1 MAYPNYYQP
10 NFYSQPVPDQLAQY
24 RQNYQPPM
32 MAQPVPQNASPM
44 AGSAMVWVPGFQ
56 AAQEYLVAPNSAVAL
71 WDSNAPVVYLKQA
84 DSSGK
89 PSLTV
94 YDLVERT
101 TPRTAQTAPAAPEID
116 TSAFITREEFARLA
130 ERVEALSA
138 KPKRTAK
145 EENNG

>member
-1 MAYPNYYQP
+1 MAYQSYYP
-10 NFYSQPVPDQLAQY
+10 NFYSPPVPDQLAQY
-24 RQNYQPPM
+24 RQGYQSPM
-32 MAQPVPQNASPM
+32 MPQPMPQNASPM

-89 PSLTV
+89 PTLTI

-101 TPRTAQTAPAAPEID
+101 APRVSSESPQID
-116 TSAFITREEFARLA
+116 TSAFITREEFSRLA
-130 ERVEALSA
+130 ERVESLVPN
-138 KPKRTAK
+138 PKKAK
-145 EENNG
+145 EESNG

>member
-1 MAYPNYYQP
+1 MAYQNYYP
-10 NFYSQPVPDQLAQY
+10 NFYNPPVPDQLAQY
-24 RQNYQPPM
+24 RQSYQPPM
-32 MAQPVPQNASPM
+32 MPQPVPQNASPM

-89 PSLTV
+89 PTLTI

-101 TPRTAQTAPAAPEID
+101 APRPSPEAPQID
-116 TSAFITREEFARLA
+116 TSAFITREEFSRLA
-130 ERVEALSA
+130 ERVESLVP
-138 KPKRTAK
+138 KPKKAK
-145 EENNG
+145 EESNG

>member
-10 NFYSQPVPDQLAQY
+10 NFYSPPMPDQLAQY

-101 TPRTAQTAPAAPEID
+101 APRADQAAPTVPEID
-116 TSAFITREEFARLA
+116 TSAFITREEFAQLA

-145 EENNG
+145 EDNNG

>member
-1 MAYPNYYQP
+1 MAYQNYYQP
-10 NFYSQPVPDQLAQY
+10 NFYSPPVPDQLAQF

-32 MAQPVPQNASPM
+32 IAQTMPQSASPM

-89 PSLTV
+89 PSLTI

-101 TPRTAQTAPAAPEID
+101 APRAAPEAPQID
-116 TSAFITREEFARLA
+116 TSAFITREEFAQLA
-130 ERVEALSA
+130 ERVEALTA
-138 KPKRTAK
+138 KPKKAAK
-145 EENNG
+145 EDNNG